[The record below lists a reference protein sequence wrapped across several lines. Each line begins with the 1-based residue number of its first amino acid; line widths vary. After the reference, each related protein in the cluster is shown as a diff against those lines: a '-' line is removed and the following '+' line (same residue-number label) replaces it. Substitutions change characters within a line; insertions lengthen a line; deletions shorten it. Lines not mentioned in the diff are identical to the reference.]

1 MRAHSNYNKPKKL
14 NAVNQKAYLWL
25 GQVQKAL
32 IALNTLGLEVSEI
45 EFCHVKPRI
54 LVKDCAAC
62 ARLEASGRAIED
74 EFGNGEGGKYRKL
87 QIMAEGIKVIWQTN
101 RERKH

>member
-62 ARLEASGRAIED
+62 ARLED